1 MTNAD
6 RPSHPAA
13 PLADP
18 ADVDRVE
25 AELLATAQRYSFR
38 GRIDTSAFSG
48 PVFASARGSVVTDLR
63 GNEYLDFNSG
73 QMCAALGHNHPRI
86 LAAIQEACDTM
97 LHAHSSHFN
106 VQEIELAR
114 RLGELLPDPLTRSLF
129 GESGADANEL
139 ALLLARIYTGGR
151 DVFSPH
157 VSYHGLS
164 TTARS
169 VTFAGWR
176 RGHGTLAG
184 DSHALLAPY
193 CYRCPL
199 AKSFPSCEFACLDA
213 SFELVDAQAT
223 DQPAA
228 VITEPLFSAGGVIDP
243 PHGWLARLRDKCH
256 ERGMLLIVDDE
267 QTGLGKLGTM
277 FGFGDEDV
285 VPDIVT
291 LAKHLGG
298 GVGISSVTTTDEIEG
313 KVVETGLT
321 VTRSHSN
328 DPLLCAAGAASV
340 DIVVEEDVP
349 GKARLLGERL
359 REHLSALMDRFDL
372 IGDLRGR
379 GMLVGI
385 ELVRDRGTKEPA
397 YTEGNEI
404 GRRCFENGLI
414 FSVRRGGSVLRFVPP
429 ATTTLD
435 QIDQGMETFAKVLEE
450 VSAEASST
458 VA

>member
-1 MTNAD
+1 MTTVEHSG
-6 RPSHPAA
+6 RPAGA
-13 PLADP
+13 ADP
-18 ADVDRVE
+18 GRRE
-25 AELLATAQRYSFR
+25 RELLDTAQRYSFR

-48 PVFASARGSVVTDLR
+48 PVFASARGSVVTDLH
-63 GNEYLDFNSG
+63 GNDYLDFNSG

-106 VQEIELAR
+106 VKEIELAAK
-114 RLGELLPDPLTRSLF
+114 LGELLPDPLTRSLF

-139 ALLLARIYTGGR
+139 ALLIARIYTGGR
-151 DVFSPH
+151 EVFSPH

-164 TTARS
+164 ASARS

-176 RGHGTLAG
+176 RGHGPLSG
-184 DSHALLAPY
+184 DSYALLAPY

-199 AKSFPSCEFACLDA
+199 AKSFPSCGFACLDA

-243 PHGWLARLRDKCH
+243 PKGWLARLRELCH
-256 ERGMLLIVDDE
+256 ERGMLLVVDDE

-277 FGFGDEDV
+277 FGFTDEGI

-298 GVGISSVTTTDEIEG
+298 GVGISSVTTTDAIED
-313 KVVETGLT
+313 KVVGTGLT

-328 DPLLCAAGAASV
+328 DPLLCAAGSASI

-349 GKARLLGERL
+349 AKARALGDRL
-359 REHLSALMDRFDL
+359 REHLTALMERYDI

-379 GMLVGI
+379 GMLVGV
-385 ELVRDRGTKEPA
+385 ELVEDRDTKEPA
-397 YTEGNEI
+397 FGTGNEI
-404 GRRCFENGLI
+404 GRRCFEAGLI

-429 ATTTLD
+429 ASTTLD
-435 QIDQGMETFAKVLEE
+435 QIDQGMETLAKVLEE
-450 VSAEASST
+450 VSTAS
-458 VA
+458 